1 MSTQIYSIQ
10 KSTLFSESLIWQINQ
25 DFYHQNGISA
35 WTSGVVPHKI
45 TNSSLAA
52 TTYAELIYA
61 FLKDLANNGQ
71 TEQTVYLLELGAGH
85 GRLCFNILEHLDR
98 LVSEDE
104 ECTTPYCY
112 VLSDI
117 VEENLVYYDNHPRL
131 QEYIKR
137 GILDISFFD
146 GTESEALNLRKSK
159 KTIRLG
165 ELDQPILT
173 IANYFLDSLPN
184 ELFYIQDKTIF
195 ECSIALDTTVN
206 PVDKSPKE
214 LLEEL
219 DLTYHKLIVK
229 DPVFENKIYNEILS
243 QYGQLESDSYVL
255 FPKTALECLA
265 NISALSKAGLLLL
278 TMDKGYKEIQEL
290 KGMKVPDIVKHGSF
304 SLWVNFHAISQFC
317 IKNGGVSFLDPSTN
331 FSIELGCFF
340 FSKQVLSYPQFEQ
353 AYQKHSKQINLD
365 DFNSIKKLI
374 YRNLPKVNLSELLGF
389 IKLSSYDSAI
399 FINLLPAIKHL
410 SKRLSNKQRER
421 LGQTIDQVWIKHYA
435 IEKDYDFSY
444 ELGGLMYDLG
454 FYKGALNYFQH
465 STDSHGLKVDVYY
478 NQILCY
484 YQLHEDVLFY
494 KTLNEAK
501 LNFPNTDLLLSLD
514 KLEMG

>member
-1 MSTQIYSIQ
+1 MSTPIYSVQ
-10 KSTLFSESLIWQINQ
+10 EKTLFSKSLIWQINK
-25 DFYHQNGISA
+25 DFYQQNGISA

-45 TNSSLAA
+45 TNSALAA

-61 FLKDLANNGQ
+61 FLKDLASNDQ
-71 TEQTVYLLELGAGH
+71 TTHMVYILELGAGH
-85 GRLCFNILEHLDR
+85 GRLCFNILEHLNR
-98 LVSEDE
+98 LISEDD

-117 VEENLVYYDNHPRL
+117 VEENLSYYDNHPRL
-131 QEYIKR
+131 QKYIER
-137 GILDISFFD
+137 GILDISYFD
-146 GTESEALNLRKSK
+146 GTESQALNLRKSE
-159 KTIRLG
+159 KTISFG

-173 IANYFLDSLPN
+173 IANYFFDSLPN

-195 ECSIALDTTVN
+195 ECSIALDSTVN

-214 LLEEL
+214 LLEEM
-219 DLTYHKLIVK
+219 DLTYHKLQVK
-229 DPVFENKIYNEILS
+229 DPVFENKIYNEILD

-278 TMDKGYKEIQEL
+278 MMDKGYKEIQEL

-317 IKNGGVSFLDPSTN
+317 ILNGGISMLDSSTN

-340 FSKQVLSYPQFEQ
+340 FNKQALAYPQFAQ
-353 AYQKHSKQINLD
+353 TYLKHSKQISLD
-365 DFNSIKKLI
+365 DFNSIKKFI
-374 YRNLPKVNLSELLGF
+374 FQNIGKANLSELLGF
-389 IKLSSYDSAI
+389 VKLSSYDSTI
-399 FINLLPAIKHL
+399 FISLLPAIKQL

-421 LGQTIDQVWIKHYA
+421 LGQTIDEVWLRHYA
-435 IEKDYDFSY
+435 IKGDYDFSY

-454 FYKGALNYFQH
+454 FYKGALDYFKY
-465 STDSHGLKVDVYY
+465 STDTFGNKVDVYY

-484 YQLHEDVLFY
+484 YQLREDVLFY
-494 KTLNEAK
+494 ETLNEAK
-501 LNFPNTDLLLSLD
+501 LKFPQTELLLSLE
-514 KLEMG
+514 KLDMG